1 MLVKLGLELEL
12 ELQLCP
18 CRCPVGPDQPVTHT
32 WMDGFTNKNDHCNI
46 WNIKGE
52 YFTVLHYTALHC
64 STLHWPAVHCT
75 VLHSW
80 IDEWTDS

>member
-1 MLVKLGLELEL
+1 MLVKLGLELANV
-12 ELQLCP
+12 QLCP

-52 YFTVLHYTALHC
+52 YFTVLHYTALTCRHC
-64 STLHWPAVHCT
+64 TDLQTLHCT
-75 VLHSW
+75 ALL
-80 IDEWTDS
+80 D